1 MSLNLEQ
8 HLSNKQL
15 IIFDL
20 DQTLVDW
27 FGGEPHLFPDVPNIL
42 ESLSKYGY
50 KIVLASYNR
59 WAEHYLEKLGVSH
72 YFDMIAIDIL
82 NTFDKLDYKKDL
94 LEKILKHF
102 NISPEK
108 ALFFDDQK
116 KNVHTGNAL
125 GIDSIYLDMNGLTE
139 ELFLEGFNSK
149 SVSYAQQSDV

>member
-1 MSLNLEQ
+1 MSLNLEKY
-8 HLSNKQL
+8 LSEREL

-42 ESLSKYGY
+42 ESLSIYGY
-50 KIVLASYNR
+50 KIALASYNR
-59 WAEHYLEKLGVSH
+59 WAEHYLEKFGLIH
-72 YFDMIAIDIL
+72 YFDIIAIDIQ

-108 ALFFDDQK
+108 ALFYDDQK
-116 KNVHTGNAL
+116 KNIVTGNEL
-125 GIDSIYLDMNGLTE
+125 GIQSIYLNMNGLTE
-139 ELFLEGFNSK
+139 ELFLQGFNSK
-149 SVSYAQQSDV
+149 SVYKNTDD